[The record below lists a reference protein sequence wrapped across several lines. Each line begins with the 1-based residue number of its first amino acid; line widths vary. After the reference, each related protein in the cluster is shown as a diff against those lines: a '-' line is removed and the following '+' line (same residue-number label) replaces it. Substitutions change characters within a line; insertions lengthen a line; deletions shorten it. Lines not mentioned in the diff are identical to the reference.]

1 MSYVNKIFSPLCI
14 ESFSYKL
21 VSGLLISQCM
31 LSACMTPLSAN
42 RDEAFQ
48 SRASVADRPVVRP
61 VRSMSSFSDSLDC
74 MDRLMRDAQVP
85 TTLITSKQIPD
96 ISTRVPVAT
105 KDMVITALLQMS
117 RVSNAFR
124 YVDYEVDI
132 VRQDTV
138 QNLTNILLNNNQ
150 MQLQRPSLYVSGA
163 ISFVDQNVISN
174 RGQVG
179 TSGSRLETGYSANR
193 NATIVALELHLGDFR
208 TRTLIPGMD
217 SANEVIIGTAGQGLD
232 LAGRIGEY
240 GWQLNVGRDYS
251 LGSGAAVRTLVELAL
266 IELTGKWARIPYWQC
281 LTLEQNHPG
290 FQRQLRDWYDEGSSR
305 VHNKLVRRSL
315 LAKGYLRDASEI
327 DAINPLDFRDALARF
342 QADSAIPVSG
352 VVDFPTY
359 ERALRDYVVLDE
371 HGRLSRYGWR
381 ADVAQAP
388 SDEKTGAARITRA
401 GRYLDEPS
409 ATNAVRLQIE
419 NILMGRNRFV
429 VGEQVFVSA
438 VVPFSGYLACYHA
451 NAQGSV
457 IRILPNAVSG
467 DAYVLASHAVRLPD
481 WMAPNPG
488 YVIETVSPGTEGL
501 LCMLTRENAAERLP
515 GLVGG
520 SAFMRLEGI
529 RGLDAVAAEFAKALP
544 PKSYGEGRILW
555 QVEATINLPPVAPAT
570 PGGQAPAASGLAPP
584 AAPGLQAPAPSPAGR
599 GSAGAGAATRRDVQ

>member
-1 MSYVNKIFSPLCI
+1 MSHLFFRKISM
-14 ESFSYKL
+14 SMSSSK
-21 VSGLLISQCM
+21 GLFIGLICASQVLM
-31 LSACMTPLSAN
+31 TACTVPMNAS
-42 RDEAFQ
+42 RDAAFQ
-48 SRASVADRPVVRP
+48 NRASVADRPVVRP

-96 ISTRVPVAT
+96 FSTRVPVAT

-163 ISFVDQNVISN
+163 ISFVDQNVIAN

-179 TSGSRLETGYSANR
+179 TSGSRLETGISQNR
-193 NATIVALELHLGDFR
+193 SATIVGLELHLGDFR

-217 SANEVIIGTAGQGLD
+217 SANEVIIGSGGQGLD

-240 GWQLNVGRDYS
+240 GWQLNVGRDYT

-266 IELTGKWARIPYWQC
+266 IELTGKWARVPYWQC

-290 FQRQLRDWYDEGSSR
+290 FQRQLRDWYDEGSSS
-305 VHNKLVRRSL
+305 VHNNLVRRSL
-315 LAKGYLRDASEI
+315 LAKGYLTHAGEVE
-327 DAINPLDFRDALARF
+327 AINPLDFRDALARF
-342 QADSAIPVSG
+342 QVDTGMPVTG

-371 HGRLSRYGWR
+371 SGRLSRYGWR
-381 ADVAQAP
+381 SDAAQPP
-388 SDEKTGAARITRA
+388 SAEKAGAARITRA
-401 GRYLDEPS
+401 GRYLDEKLP
-409 ATNAVRLQIE
+409 APAIRLQIE
-419 NILMGRNRFV
+419 NILMGRTRFV
-429 VGEQVFVSA
+429 VGEQVFLSA

-457 IRILPNAVSG
+457 IRVLPNAVSG

-501 LCMLTRENAAERLP
+501 LCMVTRDNVAALLP
-515 GLVGG
+515 GLLGG
-520 SAFMRLEGI
+520 AAFTRLPNI
-529 RGLDAVAAEFAKALP
+529 KGLDAVAAEFAKALP
-544 PKSYGEGRILW
+544 PQALSEGRVQW
-555 QVEATINLPPVAPAT
+555 QVEQSVVVPPVAPAS
-570 PGGQAPAASGLAPP
+570 PVSPASPASPAPP
-584 AAPGLQAPAPSPAGR
+584 S
-599 GSAGAGAATRRDVQ
+599 GSAAQPAQPVQPRQP